1 MVSHTAAG
9 VQQNEK
15 AKDPEIW
22 VEAIYVVMAV
32 HGLIRLAD
40 GLRLPLEFEE
50 GSRRRPLV
58 SIPDDAGNAALLG
71 EIAEFFGMERA
82 PGVFRALGRRGLYLK
97 VTWSWVR
104 KVLEPGLLTQ
114 KRKTLIALAV
124 SAAAGSD
131 YGTDF
136 FGNEARRLEI
146 DEEAVWETLCVVQ
159 RFAGLTKFASGLGL
173 EPDLFPDWDEAA
185 DGG

>member
-9 VQQNEK
+9 VQQNEE
-15 AKDPEIW
+15 AKNPEIW

-58 SIPDDAGNAALLG
+58 SIPDDAGNAELLG

-82 PGVFRALGRRGLYLK
+82 PGVFRALARRGLYLK
-97 VTWSWVR
+97 VTWSWIR
-104 KVLEPGLLTQ
+104 QVLEPGLLTRE
-114 KRKTLIALAV
+114 RKTLIALAV
-124 SAAAGSD
+124 SITLNVTGMRISSTGQTPPGSLS
-131 YGTDF
+131 
-136 FGNEARRLEI
+136 RRGLSCCRHS
-146 DEEAVWETLCVVQ
+146 AHRRMRFRSTCWLC
-159 RFAGLTKFASGLGL
+159 
-173 EPDLFPDWDEAA
+173 
-185 DGG
+185 